1 MDLVLEGWV
10 AAEIERTRLTWIL
23 GGGTGWQ
30 PGERLK
36 LLFAGYN
43 GTRNTGSDVR
53 VEEMLRQ
60 VRRVLGAENVT
71 LTVMTQDLERTRGYF
86 GDAAE
91 VLLPNIFPP
100 FLYREVRRHHGILA
114 CEGSMF
120 RASLPM
126 RSQQ

>member
-1 MDLVLEGWV
+1 MMDFALEFWV
-10 AAEIERTRLTWIL
+10 SALIERARLAWML
-23 GGGTGWQ
+23 GGGTAWQ

-60 VRRVLGAENVT
+60 VRRVLGTENVT
-71 LTVMTQDLERTRGYF
+71 LTVMTQDFERTRGYF
-86 GDAAE
+86 GDAAQ
-91 VLLPNIFPP
+91 VHLPNIFPP
-100 FLYREVRRHHGILA
+100 FLYHEARKHHGVLA

-120 RASLPM
+120 KSKF
-126 RSQQ
+126 